1 MAGANMPI
9 EVIFP
14 KVDMDME
21 SGVLSEWLCTNGDT
35 VTQGQPIFVIE
46 TDKSAMEIEAATSGR
61 IAIGPEAAIGTQ
73 FPVGQVIAY
82 IYKSDESFDV
92 STAGGNERHSGALL
106 PAQGMSV
113 CEVPALEVP
122 VREASECNV
131 SQAGAVDGA
140 VRASPAAR
148 RIAAEHGIPLSH
160 INGSARRG
168 RIVKADVMARV
179 SAGAAYPAGTAPALA
194 LATPAATAAGT
205 AASSL
210 VRVAEQGGVNH
221 TTSGQLTE
229 NASAMTAAA
238 KRIPHS
244 QMRRTIA
251 SRLTH
256 SVQTIPSYQVVVDCF
271 CESLLQTSRELNN
284 GLASGLVKSNYQ
296 GTVSLN
302 VFFIKALGVAL
313 GDVAQANCQ
322 WSDNATMLFDSVDI
336 GMAVALDGGLIT
348 PIIKSVESKSVLE
361 LASETRLLVERAKK
375 GNLTK
380 AEYEGGVSTV
390 SNLGMYGI
398 PEFTSIINSP
408 QSSIVSIGAVE
419 QSAVAIDNQLQIKS
433 KCRATF
439 TFDHRVIDGAV
450 GAQVAS
456 RFKETVE
463 NSLRM
468 FL

>member
-1 MAGANMPI
+1 MAGANMPT

-35 VTQGQPIFVIE
+35 VAEGQPIFVIE
-46 TDKSAMEIEAATSGR
+46 TDKSAMEIEAASSGR
-61 IAIGPEAAIGTQ
+61 IAIEPQAAIGTQ

-92 STAGGNERHSGALL
+92 STAGGNERHSGTLL
-106 PAQGMSV
+106 PAQGLSV
-113 CEVPALEVP
+113 REVPECKVPESEV
-122 VREASECNV
+122 SECNA
-131 SQAGAVDGA
+131 SQACAVDGA

-148 RIAAEHGIPLSH
+148 RIAAENGIALSH

-179 SAGAAYPAGTAPALA
+179 SAGAADPAGTAPAPA
-194 LATPAATAAGT
+194 PATPTAAGT

-210 VRVAEQGGVNH
+210 VRVAEQSGVNH
-221 TTSGQLTE
+221 MTSGHLTD
-229 NASAMTAAA
+229 NASAMTSAA

-284 GLASGLVKSNYQ
+284 GLASGLVKGNYQ

-322 WSDNATMLFDSVDI
+322 WSENATMLFDSVDI

-380 AEYEGGVSTV
+380 VEYEGGVSTV

-463 NSLRM
+463 NSVRM

>member
-1 MAGANMPI
+1 MAGANMPT

-35 VTQGQPIFVIE
+35 VAEGQPIFVIE
-46 TDKSAMEIEAATSGR
+46 TDKSAMEIEAASSGR
-61 IAIGPEAAIGTQ
+61 IAIEPQAAIGTQ

-82 IYKSDESFDV
+82 IYKADESFDV
-92 STAGGNERHSGALL
+92 STADGNERHSGALL

-122 VREASECNV
+122 VREVSECNV
-131 SQAGAVDGA
+131 SQACAVDGV

-148 RIAAEHGIPLSH
+148 RVAAEHGIALSH

-179 SAGAAYPAGTAPALA
+179 SAGAADPAGTAPAT
-194 LATPAATAAGT
+194 ATPTAAGT

-221 TTSGQLTE
+221 MTSGQLTE

-244 QMRRTIA
+244 QMRRTIT

-271 CESLLQTSRELNN
+271 CESLLQTSRELNS
-284 GLASGLVKSNYQ
+284 GLASGLVKGNYQ

-322 WSDNATMLFDSVDI
+322 WSDNATILFDSVDI

-463 NSLRM
+463 NSVRM

>member
-1 MAGANMPI
+1 
-9 EVIFP
+9 
-14 KVDMDME
+14 
-21 SGVLSEWLCTNGDT
+21 
-35 VTQGQPIFVIE
+35 
-46 TDKSAMEIEAATSGR
+46 
-61 IAIGPEAAIGTQ
+61 
-73 FPVGQVIAY
+73 
-82 IYKSDESFDV
+82 
-92 STAGGNERHSGALL
+92 
-106 PAQGMSV
+106 
-113 CEVPALEVP
+113 
-122 VREASECNV
+122 
-131 SQAGAVDGA
+131 
-140 VRASPAAR
+140 
-148 RIAAEHGIPLSH
+148 
-160 INGSARRG
+160 
-168 RIVKADVMARV
+168 MARV
-179 SAGAAYPAGTAPALA
+179 SAGAADPAGTAPAT
-194 LATPAATAAGT
+194 ATPTAAGT

-221 TTSGQLTE
+221 MTSGQLTE

-271 CESLLQTSRELNN
+271 CESLLQTSRELNS
-284 GLASGLVKSNYQ
+284 GLASGLVKGNYQ

-322 WSDNATMLFDSVDI
+322 WSDNATILFDSVDI

-380 AEYEGGVSTV
+380 VEYEGGVSTV

-463 NSLRM
+463 NSVRM

>member
-1 MAGANMPI
+1 
-9 EVIFP
+9 
-14 KVDMDME
+14 
-21 SGVLSEWLCTNGDT
+21 
-35 VTQGQPIFVIE
+35 
-46 TDKSAMEIEAATSGR
+46 
-61 IAIGPEAAIGTQ
+61 
-73 FPVGQVIAY
+73 
-82 IYKSDESFDV
+82 
-92 STAGGNERHSGALL
+92 
-106 PAQGMSV
+106 
-113 CEVPALEVP
+113 
-122 VREASECNV
+122 
-131 SQAGAVDGA
+131 
-140 VRASPAAR
+140 
-148 RIAAEHGIPLSH
+148 
-160 INGSARRG
+160 
-168 RIVKADVMARV
+168 MARV
-179 SAGAAYPAGTAPALA
+179 SAGAADPADTAPAP
-194 LATPAATAAGT
+194 ATPAATEAGA

-221 TTSGQLTE
+221 MTSGQLSDNT
-229 NASAMTAAA
+229 SAMTAAA

-244 QMRRTIA
+244 QMRRTIT

-271 CESLLQTSRELNN
+271 CESLLQTSRELNS
-284 GLASGLVKSNYQ
+284 GLASGLVKGNYQ

-463 NSLRM
+463 NSVRM